1 MPSIRATLRS
11 ASIERRSVGRR
22 LGAALLAVLLAA
34 GGAPAHAAGPAV
46 RVAVMEATPPFSYRA
61 ADGTLTGFNVEIMQ
75 ALCRVM
81 AATCSFEEVAFQ
93 DVLEA
98 VAAGRYEYGLANFL
112 RTPEREARAVFSAPY
127 WRSSSSF
134 IGHVGETDRAMP
146 QAAAGRRVAV
156 IRGSRQNAYMVR
168 MGGTPVEVVHRAD
181 QWQALRDGRADFALM
196 STLAALGFLMSDE
209 GKAFSTVGT
218 PLMDDGLGGTVHIV
232 MPPGRPELKGAVDE
246 AIGTI
251 RTDGSYQEIN
261 RRYFPFDVY

>member
-1 MPSIRATLRS
+1 
-11 ASIERRSVGRR
+11 V
-22 LGAALLAVLLAA
+22 LLAVLLAA
-34 GGAPAHAAGPAV
+34 GGAPAHAAGPAI
-46 RVAVMEATPPFSYRA
+46 RVAAMEATRPFSYRA

-81 AATCSFEEVAFQ
+81 GATCSFEEVPFQ

-98 VAAGRYEYGLANFL
+98 VATGRYEYGLANFL
-112 RTPEREARAVFSAPY
+112 RTPEREARAAFSAPY

-134 IGHVGETDRAMP
+134 VGPASEADRTMP

-156 IRGSRQNAYMVR
+156 IRGSRQHAYMAQLA
-168 MGGTPVEVVHRAD
+168 GTPAGLVEVAHRTE

-218 PLMDDGLGGTVHIV
+218 PLMESGLGGTVHII
-232 MPPGRPELKGAVDE
+232 MPPGRPDLKSAVDD
-246 AIGTI
+246 AIRAI
-251 RTDGSYQEIN
+251 RIDGSYQEVN